1 LVLGLST
8 LIRCASVLLLV
19 LVATVASAQT
29 YRGEAIPVT
38 QRVDPVEILQL
49 RFLTFAFGRE
59 GPMDTPLATPPVAG
73 NEYFFEADVF
83 GIESAT
89 TIRFELLDIT
99 GRSLQT
105 VAVWKDSDASDNGEF
120 HGVVKVPGGP
130 FRFAV
135 IGTSRTGTA
144 FRAVSTVFQPST
156 AGVVEKPILPPGLS
170 AAQSSQLQQ
179 LVTAYQQELRTHA
192 AHAAAEHPDGVIT
205 LARAVVSRITYEPLN
220 SKSGLPIGLR
230 LHYSIRFPVRQTIAA
245 MPHVF
250 PVYQNT
256 AWRGFVAM
264 KVSGGAITPTPQLVG
279 PQSLQDVIVYGAAT
293 TYQAGTTYD
302 FIVDMVP
309 DYVIQGSQ
317 TGRFCLYE
325 QKFSNRA
332 VWDALIASTVDVPYS
347 ISISDTEIAATIP
360 TFFSQ
365 RTFQKNFTADGAF
378 DCGSVPNSRF

>member
-1 LVLGLST
+1 LGLST
-8 LIRCASVLLLV
+8 LIRCVSVILLV

-29 YRGEAIPVT
+29 YRGEAIPVI
-38 QRVDPVEILQL
+38 QRVDPVEISQL
-49 RFLTFAFGRE
+49 RFLTFTFGRE
-59 GPMDTPLATPPVAG
+59 GPMDMPLAAPPVAG
-73 NEYFFEADVF
+73 DEYFFEADVF
-83 GIESAT
+83 GIESVT
-89 TIRFELLDIT
+89 TIRFELLDIS

-105 VAVWKDSDASDNGEF
+105 VAAWKDSDASDNGEF
-120 HGVVKVPGGP
+120 HGFVKVPGGP

-135 IGTSRTGTA
+135 IGTSKTGTP
-144 FRAVSTVFQPST
+144 FRSVSTVFQPSIS
-156 AGVVEKPILPPGLS
+156 GVAEKAMPILPPGLT

-192 AHAAAEHPDGVIT
+192 AQAAAEHPDGVMT

-245 MPHVF
+245 MPHAF
-250 PVYQNT
+250 PVYQNIP
-256 AWRGFVAM
+256 WRGVVAM
-264 KVSGGAITPTPQLVG
+264 KVSGGTINPTPQLVG

-302 FIVDMVP
+302 FTVDMVP

-332 VWDALIASTVDVPYS
+332 VWDALIASTADVPYS
-347 ISISDTEIAATIP
+347 VSISDTETAATIP
-360 TFFSQ
+360 MFFSQ
-365 RTFQKNFTADGAF
+365 RTLQQNFTSDGAF
-378 DCGSVPNSRF
+378 DCGPVPNSRF

>member
-1 LVLGLST
+1 M
-8 LIRCASVLLLV
+8 LIRCASVFALV

-29 YRGEAIPVT
+29 YRGEAIPVI

-49 RFLTFAFGRE
+49 RFLTFTFGRE
-59 GPMDTPLATPPVAG
+59 GPMDMPLATPPIAN

-83 GIESAT
+83 GIESVA

-99 GRSLQT
+99 GHSLQT

-120 HGVVKVPGGP
+120 HGFVKVPGGP
-130 FRFAV
+130 FRFAA

-144 FRAVSTVFQPST
+144 FQSVSTVFQPLT
-156 AGVVEKPILPPGLS
+156 GGVVEKAMPNLPAGIS
-170 AAQSSQLQQ
+170 AAQRSQLQQ

-192 AHAAAEHPDGVIT
+192 AQAAAEHPDGVIT
-205 LARAVVSRITYEPLN
+205 LARSVVSGIAYEPLN

-230 LHYSIRFPVRQTIAA
+230 LHYSIRFPAKQTIAA

-256 AWRGFVAM
+256 AWRGVVAM
-264 KVSGGAITPTPQLVG
+264 KVSGGTINPTPQLVG
-279 PQSLQDVIVYGAAT
+279 AQSLQDVIVYGAAAT
-293 TYQAGTTYD
+293 FQAGSTYN
-302 FIVDMVP
+302 FTIDMVP

-325 QKFSNRA
+325 QKFRNRA
-332 VWDALIASTVDVPYS
+332 VWDTLIASTTDVPYS
-347 ISISDTEIAATIP
+347 ISISDTETAATIP

-378 DCGSVPNSRF
+378 DCGPVPNSRF